1 MERWAN
7 RKITGQGN
15 TIQERLF
22 KVSAKNQSSY
32 RKTALFSWFM
42 EDVKVS
48 KAPKLLENSNK
59 EQILPLTKETF
70 EVLLKKQPKA
80 SEASNDMLTEEVQNV
95 HPAI

>member
-7 RKITGQGN
+7 REITCEDK

-22 KVSAKNQSSY
+22 KVTAKNRSSY
-32 RKTALFSWFM
+32 RKTTLFSWFT
-42 EDVKVS
+42 EDVKIS

-59 EQILPLTKETF
+59 EEILPLTKETF

-80 SEASNDMLTEEVQNV
+80 SEAFNDMLTEEVQNV